1 MGNPT
6 APDGQ
11 TPGQRD
17 AALESLT
24 RDIGGQLAKIG
35 QGLQESMVALTK
47 AEDAR
52 TRRAQAGKDISRLT
66 EEPNNGIDPSQ
77 PVNFEFE

>member
-1 MGNPT
+1 MGNT
-6 APDGQ
+6 GALEGQ

-17 AALESLT
+17 EALESLT

-52 TRRAQAGKDISRLT
+52 TKRAQSGKDISRWH
-66 EEPNNGIDPSQ
+66 EEPKKSIDLSQ

>member
-17 AALESLT
+17 VALESLT

-66 EEPNNGIDPSQ
+66 EEPNNGIDPS
-77 PVNFEFE
+77 